1 MFINA
6 DFDSQKLKKI
16 SDKEIITNICP
27 NKRNGQDNEDDYF
40 DEQLYKERYAI
51 VRTNTWLDDFCSLL
65 NRFDT
70 RLSIIKIS

>member
-16 SDKEIITNICP
+16 SDKEIIDNICP

-51 VRTNTWLDDFCSLL
+51 V
-65 NRFDT
+65 
-70 RLSIIKIS
+70 